1 MRSSPPRPSGRW
13 ATTSGQVDC
22 LVTGTS
28 LPDQLM
34 PNHAV
39 MVHGELGWPRLE
51 VVACAGICLAGTTAL
66 KHAWLSVRAG
76 DARRAVAT
84 GSELASAV
92 MRGSNFEA
100 ELEHKLEA
108 LEARPELAFE
118 KDFLRWMLSDGAG
131 AVLLERE
138 PRGPLSLRVEWIDL
152 SSAAHEL
159 PVCMYAGADKNAEGG
174 LDGWARTSPADWQ
187 RDSTFAVKQDVRLLN
202 ENIVRATLGEPLA
215 AVIEKRG
222 LKSKDIDWFLPHLSS
237 NYFVEPV
244 SRCLEA
250 MGFAIPRERWFSNL
264 AQKGNTGS
272 ASPYI
277 MLDELFRSGPHPTRP
292 QAPDVRARKR
302 PLLQRLHLHGGRVA
316 RRRFAYRCPPAGRP
330 GRRPDMDL
338 DAVPQEGNATL
349 DGHAKLMYARDAQ
362 GRVVTTTSRG
372 WEAEEIVTSHAVD
385 VLVEQAQAA
394 KERVKAGLA
403 SPLEYWMYERRMDVA
418 LLSQTSGFWQWRVR
432 RHLLPRH
439 FAALSQAQ
447 LLRYADALGLPIP
460 TLQGLP

>member
-1 MRSSPPRPSGRW
+1 MTTDVFLTRTAAFLPFSPVSNEDIEEVLGRIGGKASRARRLILRSNGIQSRHYAIDR
-13 ATTSGQVDC
+13 ATGKLAMTNAQLTASAIRALGDDIGPVDC
-22 LVTGTS
+22 LATGTS

-51 VVACAGICLAGTTAL
+51 VVACAGICLAGTAAL

-92 MRGSNFEA
+92 MRGINFEA

-108 LEARPELAFE
+108 LEARPEIAFE

-174 LDGWARTSPADWQ
+174 LDGWARTSPADWH
-187 RDSTFAVKQDVRLLN
+187 RDSTFSVKQDVRLLN

-277 MLDELFRSGPHPTRP
+277 MLDELFRSGRIQPGH
-292 QAPDVRARKR
+292 K
-302 PLLQRLHLHGGRVA
+302 LLMFVPESGR
-316 RRRFAYRCPPAGRP
+316 F
-330 GRRPDMDL
+330 
-338 DAVPQEGNATL
+338 
-349 DGHAKLMYARDAQ
+349 
-362 GRVVTTTSRG
+362 S
-372 WEAEEIVTSHAVD
+372 
-385 VLVEQAQAA
+385 
-394 KERVKAGLA
+394 
-403 SPLEYWMYERRMDVA
+403 
-418 LLSQTSGFWQWRVR
+418 SGFIYME
-432 RHLLPRH
+432 
-439 FAALSQAQ
+439 AM
-447 LLRYADALGLPIP
+447 
-460 TLQGLP
+460 